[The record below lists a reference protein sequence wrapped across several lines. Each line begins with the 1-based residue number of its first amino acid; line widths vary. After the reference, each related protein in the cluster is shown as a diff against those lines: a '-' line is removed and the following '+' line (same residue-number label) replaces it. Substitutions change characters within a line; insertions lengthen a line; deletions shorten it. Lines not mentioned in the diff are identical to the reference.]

1 MSKTFRHPQTA
12 ADSRCGSDACPAC
25 RRAHLRKQARPLQAA
40 VDGLL
45 DDGVVV
51 LMSRHTLT
59 KLCRLGGRSITCR
72 RFQARPIEEE
82 NNDNERID

>member
-40 VDGLL
+40 VDELL
-45 DDGVVV
+45 DDGVVARI
-51 LMSRHTLT
+51 SQHTLT
-59 KLCRLGGRSITCR
+59 KLC
-72 RFQARPIEEE
+72 
-82 NNDNERID
+82 